1 MKIRRTLAFGYH
13 LLKGLQ
19 LYPSQSRWHVAC
31 ECLELYWHKGLDFEE
46 YHDFAF
52 ESRSEQFKEN
62 FLGLNEQRFYLDLLN
77 PQKYYILARNKY
89 FAHKILEDAG
99 IRKPELYAYY
109 HPGCHCKGNEM
120 AGNAEELCG
129 ILQEKKVTR
138 CVVKTTESS
147 HGDNVTVI
155 KSIEYKDREALL
167 HLYNGTICK
176 LSGFIGKEPLLFE
189 SLVEQTEQMNALN
202 ATSVNT
208 VRFMT
213 ALYPDGEARLIATFI
228 KIGRAGKCVDN
239 AGAGGNVDACV
250 NTETGTLQYAIQYD
264 GWRNIRDIDSH
275 PDSKSPIN
283 GVTIDDWDSIKKE
296 VLRFQQA
303 FPYIKAAGWDIAIT
317 EQGPVAIEV
326 NDMWD
331 RTGQYFI
338 RRGWRPEIRDCYLA
352 WKKAGYSSDF
362 GRHSSELSQSHLQRI
377 VAAAPAI
384 NANNNINL

>member
-1 MKIRRTLAFGYH
+1 MNLRKTLSFFYH
-13 LLKGLQ
+13 LIKGAIQ
-19 LYPSQSRWHVAC
+19 YPLRDRWHVVC
-31 ECLELYWHKGLDFEE
+31 DYLKLYRHKGLDFDE
-46 YHDFAF
+46 YYNFAF
-52 ESRSEQFKEN
+52 EERSEAFKED
-62 FLGLNEQRFYLDLLN
+62 FLALNEQRFYLDLLN

-89 FAHKILEDAG
+89 FAHKIMENGG

-109 HPGCHCKGNEM
+109 HPGCRCKGNEM

-129 ILQEKKVTR
+129 ILQEKKVSK

-155 KSIEYKDREALL
+155 TSIEYKDREALL

-176 LSGFIGKEPLLFE
+176 LSCFIGKEPLLFE

-250 NTETGTLQYAIQYD
+250 DTETGTLQYAIQYD
-264 GWRNIRDIDSH
+264 GWRNIRNIDSH

-283 GVTIDDWDSIKKE
+283 GITIENWDTIKKE
-296 VLRFQQA
+296 VLRFHQA

-352 WKKAGYSSDF
+352 WKKEGCTCDF
-362 GRHSSELSQSHLQRI
+362 GRNRSRLPQWHLNKI
-377 VAAAPAI
+377 VAHPDF
-384 NANNNINL
+384 NKNIVTHS